1 MARINLLPWREE
13 LREQRKQQFLV
24 ILGGVLV
31 ASAALVFLGDQ
42 YFTAAI
48 ENQNARNDFL
58 RKEIVVLDA
67 RIKEISE
74 LKSRRQQLLER
85 MKIIQDLQGNRP
97 IIGRVFDQL
106 VRTLPDGVYFT
117 DLKMTGRNIAI
128 AGAAESNNRVSNLMR
143 NMDASEWLTA
153 PTLNEV
159 KAVTQGGGGPGQRV
173 PVDRA
178 ADAAGRAG
186 CQGQE
191 WGCARSQEM
200 SLASSLE
207 SLRKIDIN
215 DLDLNN
221 IGSWPAAVKVIVCVL
236 LTAAV
241 LALGYNFHLSDMQA
255 QLEQQAAEE
264 ETLKQQ
270 FSTKAFQAANLEA
283 YKAQMKEME
292 ESFGALLRQLPS
304 DTEVPGL
311 LEDITRTGLGS
322 GLEFEEIKLLP
333 EVTQQFYIELPIQ
346 ISVVGGYH
354 DLATFVSGVSSL
366 PRIVTLHDFE
376 IKPVEPGS
384 TSKLRMSILA
394 KTYRYNDKGLKK

>member
-1 MARINLLPWREE
+1 
-13 LREQRKQQFLV
+13 
-24 ILGGVLV
+24 
-31 ASAALVFLGDQ
+31 
-42 YFTAAI
+42 
-48 ENQNARNDFL
+48 
-58 RKEIVVLDA
+58 
-67 RIKEISE
+67 
-74 LKSRRQQLLER
+74 
-85 MKIIQDLQGNRP
+85 
-97 IIGRVFDQL
+97 
-106 VRTLPDGVYFT
+106 
-117 DLKMTGRNIAI
+117 
-128 AGAAESNNRVSNLMR
+128 
-143 NMDASEWLTA
+143 
-153 PTLNEV
+153 
-159 KAVTQGGGGPGQRV
+159 
-173 PVDRA
+173 
-178 ADAAGRAG
+178 
-186 CQGQE
+186 
-191 WGCARSQEM
+191 M

-333 EVTQQFYIELPIQ
+333 EVAQQFYIELPIQ

-376 IKPVEPGS
+376 IKPVAPGS

-394 KTYRYNDKGLKK
+394 KTLQRQGAEEMRARLILSSLLLASLAGCGGGSDFADLQSYMDEVRARPKGTIEPLPKFQPYEAFTYSAASLRSPFQPPVKIDLTVRQKGNKVIKPDETRVKQFLEGFNIETFEMVGTLSNAQGTFALVKGAGGVHRVRVGDYLGRNDGKVVGISEGKIDVIEIVPDGEGNWLERPRSLTLKERA